1 MNFVLPL
8 PKVAKANTQTKL
20 LPSALCPFLK
30 LQAHSEAPRNVR
42 EQILRSV
49 AFET

>member
-20 LPSALCPFLK
+20 LPSALCPFPSFK
-30 LQAHSEAPRNVR
+30 LTPKRHGTFANKSCDQ
-42 EQILRSV
+42 
-49 AFET
+49 